1 MSKLRRS
8 GEDLLVKT
16 NKSSKSIGLNRLKKD
31 KEASQEIKEK
41 VQQKEKP
48 GLKLNKNGNKSEN
61 KDNNKSPGNKFKSE
75 KRPKKRKKEKDDF
88 IIIRR
93 ELIGYAPLTYLDLWN
108 KFKVAF
114 AYRDKKSGK
123 TDRKLEEKLRVEESA
138 LMDLQSQIMQK
149 LKAETRDMIDGK
161 RRAGEVE
168 LYSSSPLFRKALKSV
183 LNSDYFKVFHEIKEI
198 KPNPNYVKYVKKM
211 PVILHFI
218 KDEEDGDILND

>member
-8 GEDLLVKT
+8 EEDLLVKT

-41 VQQKEKP
+41 VQQKESK
-48 GLKLNKNGNKSEN
+48 GIQLDKNSNRDSKGNK
-61 KDNNKSPGNKFKSE
+61 KSVSSKFKSE
-75 KRPKKRKKEKDDF
+75 KQPRKRKKEKDDF

-123 TDRKLEEKLRVEESA
+123 TDRKLEEKLRIEESA

-218 KDEEDGDILND
+218 KDEGDGEVLNG

>member
-41 VQQKEKP
+41 VQQKESK
-48 GLKLNKNGNKSEN
+48 GIKLDKNSNRDSKGNK
-61 KDNNKSPGNKFKSE
+61 KSVSSKFKSE
-75 KRPKKRKKEKDDF
+75 KQPRKRKKEKDDF

-93 ELIGYAPLTYLDLWN
+93 ELMGYAPLTYLDLWN

-123 TDRKLEEKLRVEESA
+123 TDRKLEEKLRIEESA

-218 KDEEDGDILND
+218 KDEGDGEVLNG